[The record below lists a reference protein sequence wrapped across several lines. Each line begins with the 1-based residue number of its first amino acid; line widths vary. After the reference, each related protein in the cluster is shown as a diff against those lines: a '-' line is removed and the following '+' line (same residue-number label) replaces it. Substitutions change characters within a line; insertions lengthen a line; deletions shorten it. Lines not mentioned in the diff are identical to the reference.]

1 MRCFF
6 DRESVSAEN
15 LLPGNSGNQATTMT
29 SFTLSTHH
37 YPTVCVCV
45 SLCVAMCVC
54 VCMYVCMFVC
64 VCLRVCMFV
73 SVCLRLCV
81 EHGVGQLRHVQDEDR
96 EVPGSHMSGL
106 DTGGGKQ
113 KYQHTRLETELS
125 PQAHKVTSSHPRQT
139 R

>member
-1 MRCFF
+1 
-6 DRESVSAEN
+6 
-15 LLPGNSGNQATTMT
+15 
-29 SFTLSTHH
+29 
-37 YPTVCVCV
+37 
-45 SLCVAMCVC
+45 
-54 VCMYVCMFVC
+54 MYVCLSVC